1 VHSRLKTAPEASHE
15 LEKKEEEEE
24 KDGIDSFTALSLG
37 L

>member
-15 LEKKEEEEE
+15 LEKKEEEE
-24 KDGIDSFTALSLG
+24 KDGIDSFTALLLG